1 MFARFILTN
10 LRGSMKTLIR
20 FLERIA
26 VIYTWSDAKYSLWW
40 VIGTGAALFGIGV
53 FTGMSLGI

>member
-1 MFARFILTN
+1 MKN
-10 LRGSMKTLIR
+10 LLL

-40 VIGTGAALFGIGV
+40 VIATGVALFGIGV
-53 FTGMSLGI
+53 FTGMSFWI

>member
-1 MFARFILTN
+1 MKN
-10 LRGSMKTLIR
+10 LLL

-26 VIYTWSDAKYSLWW
+26 VIYTWSDPKYSLWW

-53 FTGMSLGI
+53 FTGMSFGI

>member
-1 MFARFILTN
+1 
-10 LRGSMKTLIR
+10 MKTIFR

-53 FTGMSLGI
+53 FTGMSMGI

>member
-26 VIYTWSDAKYSLWW
+26 VIYTWSDPKYSLWW

-53 FTGMSLGI
+53 FTGMSMGI